1 MNTLSQARP
10 AADQQ
15 PARPAMAAIVG
26 FAAIVPAVLM
36 MAPAVASQLAS
47 QLQLGPID
55 IGTLFSAELGA
66 MSLATL
72 PAFFWLPR
80 VNWRK
85 AAWLA
90 VAVFIVANLLSAS
103 TVDYPLLLTLRFVSA
118 LAGGSLMILCLSA
131 AAALP
136 NPDRVYGLWVMG
148 QLLLGA
154 AGLMVMPVLFARFGI
169 AACYVGLA
177 LLMALCAPLARCFP
191 HGRQA
196 DAHQPQPAAAG
207 NHRGRAALGIV
218 ATLAFYISLSGV
230 WTFVGQIARQAG
242 IDAQHSGNILAVA
255 TLLGVAGAGSA
266 ALIGRRLP
274 RAQLLLA
281 GFGMMMA
288 AMLLLL
294 EQPAMARFASAALLF
309 KFSWTFILPFILATL
324 ADIDHSGKL
333 MNATNLVIGGG
344 LAIGPALA
352 GQLIAANQGSVR
364 PLLLLATL
372 VAAIALALLLTL
384 QQRRHTPPTPEPK
397 EKP

>member
-1 MNTLSQARP
+1 MNTLSQAKP
-10 AADQQ
+10 AEV
-15 PARPAMAAIVG
+15 PHHARPAMAAIVG

-47 QLQLGPID
+47 QLQLGPVD
-55 IGTLFSAELGA
+55 IGNLFSAELGA

-72 PAFFWLPR
+72 PALFWLPR
-80 VNWRK
+80 VNWRS

-90 VAVFIVANLLSAS
+90 VAIFIIANLLSA
-103 TVDYPLLLTLRFVSA
+103 TTINYPLLLALRFVSA

-131 AAALP
+131 AATLP
-136 NPDRVYGLWVMG
+136 NPDRAYGLWVMG
-148 QLLLGA
+148 QLALGA
-154 AGLMVMPVLFARFGI
+154 VGLMVMPTLFAHFGI

-191 HGRQA
+191 QRQQNA
-196 DAHQPQPAAAG
+196 RPASAPTASG
-207 NHRGRAALGIV
+207 PRRGRATLGII

-230 WTFVGQIARQAG
+230 WTFVGQIARQSG
-242 IDAQHSGNILAVA
+242 IDAQQSGTIFAIA

-266 ALIGRRLP
+266 SLIGRRLP
-274 RAQLLLA
+274 RARLLLA
-281 GFGMMMA
+281 GFAMMMA

-294 EQPAMARFASAALLF
+294 NNPALARFASAALLF

-352 GQLIAANQGSVR
+352 GQLIAANGGSLHL
-364 PLLLLATL
+364 LLLLATL
-372 VAAIALALLLTL
+372 VAALSLALLLSL
-384 QQRRHTPPTPEPK
+384 QQRRTTPAHA
-397 EKP
+397 

>member
-1 MNTLSQARP
+1 MNTLSRTVQATAPR
-10 AADQQ
+10 AD
-15 PARPAMAAIVG
+15 RSAMSAIIG

-36 MAPAVASQLAS
+36 MAPAIATQLAS
-47 QLQLGPID
+47 QLQLGPVE

-90 VAVFIVANLLSAS
+90 VAIFIMGNLLSAIS
-103 TVDYPLLLTLRFVSA
+103 MDYPILLGLRVLSA

-131 AAALP
+131 AATQP
-136 NPDRVYGLWVMG
+136 KPDRVYGLWVMG

-154 AGLMVMPVLFARFGI
+154 AGLALLPTLFARFGL
-169 AACYVGLA
+169 AACYAGLA
-177 LLMALCAPLARCFP
+177 LLMALCAPLARHFP
-191 HGRQA
+191 TGHQTDPQPTANRQA
-196 DAHQPQPAAAG
+196 QGQRKPAS
-207 NHRGRAALGIV
+207 LGII

-230 WTFVGQIARQAG
+230 WTFIGEIARQAG
-242 IDAQHSGNILAVA
+242 IAPQQSGNIFAIA
-255 TLLGVAGAGSA
+255 TLLGVAGAGTA
-266 ALIGRRLP
+266 ALIGSRLP
-274 RAQLLLA
+274 RSRLLLA
-281 GFGMMMA
+281 GFTMMMA

-294 EQPAMARFASAALLF
+294 GNPALLRFATAALLF
-309 KFSWTFILPFILATL
+309 KYSWTFILPFILATL

-352 GQLIAANQGSVR
+352 GQLIAANHGSLY
-364 PLLLLATL
+364 PLLMLATL
-372 VAAIALALLLTL
+372 IAGCALALLLML
-384 QQRRHTPPTPEPK
+384 QLRTSSPTPN
-397 EKP
+397 

>member
-1 MNTLSQARP
+1 MNTLSSAKP
-10 AADQQ
+10 AVPAQH
-15 PARPAMAAIVG
+15 ARPAMAAIVG

-47 QLQLGPID
+47 QLQLGPVA
-55 IGTLFSAELGA
+55 IGNLFSAELGA

-80 VNWRK
+80 VNWRS

-90 VAVFIVANLLSAS
+90 VAIFILANLLSAT
-103 TVDYPLLLTLRFVSA
+103 TVNYPLLLGLRFVSA

-131 AAALP
+131 AASLP
-136 NPDRVYGLWVMG
+136 NPDRAYGLWVMG
-148 QLLLGA
+148 QLALGA
-154 AGLMVMPVLFARFGI
+154 VGLMVMPTLFAHFGI
-169 AACYVGLA
+169 AACYVSLA
-177 LLMALCAPLARCFP
+177 ALMALCAPLVRCFP
-191 HGRQA
+191 QRQQHA
-196 DAHQPQPAAAG
+196 TQAG
-207 NHRGRAALGIV
+207 APSAPGLHRGRAALGII

-230 WTFVGQIARQAG
+230 WTFVGQIAMQSGIHARQ
-242 IDAQHSGNILAVA
+242 SGSIFAIA

-266 ALIGRRLP
+266 SLIGRRLP
-274 RAQLLLA
+274 RTRLLLA
-281 GFGMMMA
+281 GFAMMMA

-294 EQPAMARFASAALLF
+294 NMPGLARFATAALLF

-352 GQLIAANQGSVR
+352 GQLIAANGGSLHQ
-364 PLLLLATL
+364 LLLLATL
-372 VAAIALALLLTL
+372 VSAIALALLLAL
-384 QQRRHTPPTPEPK
+384 QTHRITRPQA
-397 EKP
+397 

>member
-1 MNTLSQARP
+1 MNTLSSTTP
-10 AADQQ
+10 AA
-15 PARPAMAAIVG
+15 PTHHARPAMAAIVG
-26 FAAIVPAVLM
+26 FAAIAPAVLM

-47 QLQLGPID
+47 QLQLGPVD
-55 IGTLFSAELGA
+55 IGKLFSAELGA

-80 VNWRK
+80 VNWRS

-90 VAVFIVANLLSAS
+90 VAVFIAANLLSAT
-103 TVDYPLLLTLRFVSA
+103 TVSYPLLLGLRFVSA

-131 AAALP
+131 AATLP
-136 NPDRVYGLWVMG
+136 NPDRAYGLWVMG
-148 QLLLGA
+148 QLALGA
-154 AGLMVMPVLFARFGI
+154 VGLVAMPSLFARFGI

-177 LLMALCAPLARCFP
+177 LLMALCTPLVRCFP
-191 HGRQA
+191 MGQQATAQQAVQSAPGRR
-196 DAHQPQPAAAG
+196 
-207 NHRGRAALGIV
+207 RGHAALGIL

-230 WTFVGQIARQAG
+230 WTFVGQIAQQAG
-242 IDAQHSGNILAVA
+242 IDPQQSGNIFAIA

-266 ALIGRRLP
+266 SLIGRRLP
-274 RAQLLLA
+274 RSRLLLA
-281 GFGMMMA
+281 GFTMMMA

-294 EQPAMARFASAALLF
+294 NAPALARFATAALLF

-352 GQLIAANQGSVR
+352 GQLIAANHGSLHV
-364 PLLLLATL
+364 LLLLATL
-372 VAAIALALLLTL
+372 VAAISLALLLLL
-384 QQRRHTPPTPEPK
+384 QQRPTTPAHA
-397 EKP
+397 

>member
-1 MNTLSQARP
+1 MNTLSQAKP
-10 AADQQ
+10 AEV
-15 PARPAMAAIVG
+15 PHNERSAMAAIVG

-55 IGTLFSAELGA
+55 IGNLFSAELGA

-80 VNWRK
+80 VNWRS

-90 VAVFIVANLLSAS
+90 VAVFIAANLLSAT
-103 TVDYPLLLTLRFVSA
+103 TVSYPLLLGLRFVSA

-131 AAALP
+131 AATMR
-136 NPDRVYGLWVMG
+136 NPARVYGLWVMG
-148 QLLLGA
+148 QLALGA
-154 AGLMVMPVLFARFGI
+154 AGLVVMPALFGHFGI
-169 AACYVGLA
+169 AACYIGLA
-177 LLMALCAPLARCFP
+177 LLMALCTPLVRCFP
-191 HGRQA
+191 MGQQA
-196 DAHQPQPAAAG
+196 TTPQAAQSAG
-207 NHRGRAALGIV
+207 DHHWGRAALGIL

-230 WTFVGQIARQAG
+230 WTFIGQIAQQSG
-242 IDAQHSGNILAVA
+242 IDPQHSGNIFAIA

-266 ALIGRRLP
+266 SLIGRRLP
-274 RAQLLLA
+274 RAKLLLA

-294 EQPAMARFASAALLF
+294 NAPALARFATAALLF

-352 GQLIAANQGSVR
+352 GQLIAANHGSLHQ
-364 PLLLLATL
+364 LLLLATL
-372 VAAIALALLLTL
+372 VAAIALALLLSL
-384 QQRRHTPPTPEPK
+384 QQRRITPPHA
-397 EKP
+397 

>member
-1 MNTLSQARP
+1 MNTLSQASP
-10 AADQQ
+10 AEAQ
-15 PARPAMAAIVG
+15 PTERSAMAAIVG

-55 IGTLFSAELGA
+55 IGKLFSAELGA

-72 PAFFWLPR
+72 PAWFWLPR
-80 VNWRK
+80 VNWRS

-90 VAVFIVANLLSAS
+90 VAVFIAANLLSAT
-103 TVDYPLLLTLRFVSA
+103 TVSYPLLLGLRFVSA

-131 AAALP
+131 AATLR
-136 NPDRVYGLWVMG
+136 NPDRAYGLWVMG
-148 QLLLGA
+148 QLALGA
-154 AGLMVMPVLFARFGI
+154 AGLVAMPSLFARFGI

-177 LLMALCAPLARCFP
+177 LLMALCAPLVRCFP
-191 HGRQA
+191 QGQQA
-196 DAHQPQPAAAG
+196 SAQQAVRSSTQHR
-207 NHRGRAALGIV
+207 RGRATLGIL

-230 WTFVGQIARQAG
+230 WTFIGQIARQSG
-242 IDAQHSGNILAVA
+242 IDPQQSGNIFAIA
-255 TLLGVAGAGSA
+255 TLLGVAGAGTAS
-266 ALIGRRLP
+266 LIGRRLP

-281 GFGMMMA
+281 GFAMMMA

-294 EQPAMARFASAALLF
+294 NAPALARFATAALLF

-352 GQLIAANQGSVR
+352 GQLIAANGGSLHL
-364 PLLLLATL
+364 LLLLATL
-372 VAAIALALLLTL
+372 VAAISLALLLSL
-384 QQRRHTPPTPEPK
+384 QAHRPTPAHA
-397 EKP
+397 

>member
-1 MNTLSQARP
+1 MNTLSRAKP
-10 AADQQ
+10 AAPDHH
-15 PARPAMAAIVG
+15 ARPAMAAIVG

-47 QLQLGPID
+47 QLQLGPVD
-55 IGTLFSAELGA
+55 IGKLFSAELGA

-80 VNWRK
+80 VNWRN

-90 VAVFIVANLLSAS
+90 VLVFIAANLLSAT
-103 TVDYPLLLTLRFVSA
+103 TVSYPLLLGLRFVSA

-131 AAALP
+131 AATLP
-136 NPDRVYGLWVMG
+136 NRDRVYGLWVMG
-148 QLLLGA
+148 QLALGA
-154 AGLMVMPVLFARFGI
+154 VGLVAMPSLFARFGI

-191 HGRQA
+191 QRLQEVT
-196 DAHQPQPAAAG
+196 PASTVSTYDPR
-207 NHRGRAALGIV
+207 RGRAALGII

-230 WTFVGQIARQAG
+230 WTFVGHIAVQSG
-242 IDAQHSGNILAVA
+242 IEPQQSGNIFAIA

-266 ALIGRRLP
+266 SLIGRRLP
-274 RAQLLLA
+274 RSRLLLA
-281 GFGMMMA
+281 GFAMMMA

-294 EQPAMARFASAALLF
+294 HNPALARFATAALLF

-352 GQLIAANQGSVR
+352 GQLIAANGGSLHV
-364 PLLLLATL
+364 LLLLATL
-372 VAAIALALLLTL
+372 VAALSLALLLAL
-384 QQRRHTPPTPEPK
+384 QAPRSIPAHA
-397 EKP
+397 

>member
-1 MNTLSQARP
+1 MNTLSQAKP
-10 AADQQ
+10 AEV
-15 PARPAMAAIVG
+15 PHHTRPAMAAIVG

-47 QLQLGPID
+47 QLQLGPVD
-55 IGTLFSAELGA
+55 IGNLFSAELGA

-72 PAFFWLPR
+72 PALFWLPR
-80 VNWRK
+80 VNWRS

-90 VAVFIVANLLSAS
+90 VAIFIIANLLSA
-103 TVDYPLLLTLRFVSA
+103 TTINYPLLLALRFVSA

-131 AAALP
+131 AATLP
-136 NPDRVYGLWVMG
+136 NPDRAYGLWVMG
-148 QLLLGA
+148 QLALGA
-154 AGLMVMPVLFARFGI
+154 VGLMVMPTLFAHFGI

-191 HGRQA
+191 QRQQNA
-196 DAHQPQPAAAG
+196 RPASAPTAPG
-207 NHRGRAALGIV
+207 PRRGRAALGII

-230 WTFVGQIARQAG
+230 WTFVGQIARQSG
-242 IDAQHSGNILAVA
+242 IDAQQSGTIFAIA

-266 ALIGRRLP
+266 SLIGRRLP
-274 RAQLLLA
+274 RARLLLA
-281 GFGMMMA
+281 SFAMMMA

-294 EQPAMARFASAALLF
+294 NNPALARFASAALLF

-352 GQLIAANQGSVR
+352 GQLIAANGGSLHL
-364 PLLLLATL
+364 LLLLATL
-372 VAAIALALLLTL
+372 VAALSLALLLSL
-384 QQRRHTPPTPEPK
+384 QQRRTTPAHA
-397 EKP
+397 